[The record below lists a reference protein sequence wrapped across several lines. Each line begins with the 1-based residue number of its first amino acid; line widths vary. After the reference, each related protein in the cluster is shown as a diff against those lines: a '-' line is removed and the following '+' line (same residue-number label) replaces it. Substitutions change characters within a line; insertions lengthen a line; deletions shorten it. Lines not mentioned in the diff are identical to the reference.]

1 MLFRSGTVESRLRQ
15 LVMKLEFVDQLE
27 VAHPFVKGFEQKHYC
42 LDDSEVRAV
51 AQGDVS
57 AEIHQRK
64 DEDMKGVSGV
74 SEVYTSTFY
83 IGMKVA
89 DKKGANLCGLSLGQF
104 SEANDFGL
112 AGTSGP
118 RKLDISYPTTE
129 FTKQVKQWDQYHE
142 ETHGIVVRHIRR

>member
-1 MLFRSGTVESRLRQ
+1 
-15 LVMKLEFVDQLE
+15 MKLEFVDQLE

-57 AEIHQRK
+57 PVIEKRK
-64 DEDMKGVSGV
+64 EEDMKGTPGV

-89 DKKGANLCGLSLGQF
+89 DKKGA
-104 SEANDFGL
+104 
-112 AGTSGP
+112 
-118 RKLDISYPTTE
+118 KLVLTVAWLVP
-129 FTKQVKQWDQYHE
+129 
-142 ETHGIVVRHIRR
+142 GG